1 MVGVVYRER
10 ECQTP
15 NFLSTAR
22 LQCIAG
28 VSVLGR
34 EEGYTVKYVPES
46 KEFPE
51 GAAQGKS

>member
-46 KEFPE
+46 KGFPE